1 MILAALVGI
10 YALCSTAQEIERG
23 ATWYWP
29 VGSPFG
35 TRQVL
40 QAYGQLETIPG
51 IGSEESINEV
61 HEGLDV
67 AAKPGDPV
75 YAPFAGQ
82 VVEVKEYTG
91 SYSHY
96 GKVVIAREGSG
107 WLLTVTH
114 LEGITVK
121 KDKSVV
127 AGEKL
132 GYVVDWPELVGFD
145 HVHLGLIESEPYT
158 TSGDTEYITGALPFL
173 GGHVDVL
180 PPAFQ
185 EIEVDGS
192 TLYPVAFVKD
202 DPTCEAELEFYDD
215 HANLPEGE
223 LDVLA
228 RIDDW
233 LAPSA
238 TAEILVVIPMPWPI
252 WSVTFTLSLPST
264 WTYPVTT
271 PAHLSLRI
279 TSLSDEDVFFEYALD
294 FTRSV
299 KDVDNYAY
307 RRSTSGID
315 HVTGG
320 WPDGPFY
327 FLLTNS
333 HGANGSWDAKSGKYL
348 VEVAVEDLAGNQDH
362 QFLNIEVKSP

>member
-1 MILAALVGI
+1 M
-10 YALCSTAQEIERG
+10 
-23 ATWYWP
+23 
-29 VGSPFG
+29 
-35 TRQVL
+35 L

-51 IGSEESINEV
+51 IGSGESINEV

-67 AAKPGDPV
+67 AANPGDPV

-114 LEGITVK
+114 LEGITV
-121 KDKSVV
+121 DEGYTV
-127 AGEKL
+127 AAGQELGE
-132 GYVVDWPELVGFD
+132 VVDWPDPVGFD
-145 HVHLGLIESEPYT
+145 HVHLGLLESEPYT
-158 TSGDTEYITGALPFL
+158 TSGDTEYVTGALPFL
-173 GGHVDVL
+173 GGHVDVI

-185 EIEVDGS
+185 EIEFDGS
-192 TLYPVAFVKD
+192 TLYPVAFVRD

-215 HANLPEGE
+215 YGKLPEGE

-238 TAEILVVIPMPWPI
+238 TVEILIVIPPLPWPFG
-252 WSVTFTLSLPST
+252 SMTFTLSIPST
-264 WTYPVTT
+264 WIYPVTT

-279 TSLSDEDVFFEYALD
+279 TSLSDGVVVFEQALD

-299 KDVDNYAY
+299 KDEDNDAY

-320 WPDGPFY
+320 WPAGPFY

-333 HGANGSWDAKSGKYL
+333 HGANGSWKATSGKYL